1 MLGIL
6 MSVSIVQSNASWNRD
21 FMIHQSVTLA
31 WEEGMVINK
40 PLLVHDYVRMLDL
53 TSNLKIMVEPAYTKR
68 DEPLLEAKVRTV
80 DGKRAHISARTI
92 QARRVLT

>member
-1 MLGIL
+1 
-6 MSVSIVQSNASWNRD
+6 
-21 FMIHQSVTLA
+21 MIHQSVTLA